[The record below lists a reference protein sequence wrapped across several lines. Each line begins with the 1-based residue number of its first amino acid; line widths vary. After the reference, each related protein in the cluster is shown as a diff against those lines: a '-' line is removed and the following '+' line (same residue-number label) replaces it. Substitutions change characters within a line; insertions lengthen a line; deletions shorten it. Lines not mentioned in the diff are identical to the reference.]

1 MTSAYEELH
10 ILPLGVRL
18 AECTLT
24 WATRMISLPEDRLP
38 RLVMHSQLA
47 QGKQN
52 RGRPTATCS
61 DTVKSVLKWARLPPY
76 LEWAVDVHTEGWKYM
91 ISTYRV
97 SLIAIFKERRDGV
110 PQE

>member
-10 ILPLGVRL
+10 MLPLRVRL
-18 AECTLT
+18 AERTLT
-24 WATRMISLPEDRLP
+24 WAARMINLPKDRLP

-47 QGKQN
+47 EGKRN
-52 RGRPTATCS
+52 RPAARWS

-76 LEWAVDVHTEGWKYM
+76 HEWAVDVHTEGWKHM

-97 SLIAIFKERRDGV
+97 NLIAIFKERRDGV